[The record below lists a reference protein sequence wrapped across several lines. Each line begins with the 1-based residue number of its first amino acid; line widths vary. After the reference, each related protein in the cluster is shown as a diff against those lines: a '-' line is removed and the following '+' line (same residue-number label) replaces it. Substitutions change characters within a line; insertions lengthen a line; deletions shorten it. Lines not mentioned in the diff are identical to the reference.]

1 MSVSGVSSSTTIP
14 NNGAR
19 ADFLQLR
26 DSFKGIE
33 SALQAGD
40 LDTAKQAFNDFKQA
54 LQNLPGR
61 RGDQSQAGKP
71 TRIADDLQS
80 LDQALQSGDTD
91 AAKKAFETLTKDMQ
105 SLRHARGHHRHH
117 KDADDQA
124 STSTDTTNTTTTTTG
139 TTNTTTG
146 TTPSVDISV

>member
-124 STSTDTTNTTTTTTG
+124 STSTDTTNTTTTATG